1 MAMASLSPLRPIL
14 RLPPN
19 QYRLNRLYPSS
30 LHHSAGPS
38 FLCKAKED
46 PTTGTS
52 SSSPLSLGIAVSGL
66 VASPVIAYSLYT
78 LKTTGCGLPPGPGG
92 SLGALEGVSYL
103 IVAGIVVWSIVTKV
117 RTGSGLPA
125 GPYGLVGAAEGL
137 AYLTLAGILVVFGL
151 QIYETGS
158 LPGPLPSEQCF
169 G

>member
-1 MAMASLSPLRPIL
+1 MATASLSPLRAIL
-14 RLPPN
+14 RPP
-19 QYRLNRLYPSS
+19 LNRLYPSS
-30 LHHSAGPS
+30 LHHPPRPGRPS
-38 FLCKAKED
+38 FLCKAKD
-46 PTTGTS
+46 DQTTAT
-52 SSSPLSLGIAVSGL
+52 SSSPLYLGITVSGL

-103 IVAGIVVWSIVTKV
+103 IVAGIVVWSIITKV

-137 AYLTLAGILVVFGL
+137 AYLTLVGIVVVFGL

>member
-1 MAMASLSPLRPIL
+1 MAMASLSPLRPTL
-14 RLPPN
+14 QPHLN
-19 QYRLNRLYPSS
+19 QHSLSRLYPFS
-30 LHHSAGPS
+30 LHHSRRPS
-38 FLCKAKED
+38 LLCKAKED
-46 PTTGTS
+46 PTTTT

-125 GPYGLVGAAEGL
+125 GPYGLLGGAEGL
-137 AYLTLAGILVVFGL
+137 AYLTLAAIVVVFGL